1 MHQIGPQFQHS
12 MPTPCR
18 RSCQPLIIQTAKV
31 ILAKKY
37 DRDDEDDGKMTWK
50 MTNTTV
56 KRMEEVGMLKIIF
69 K

>member
-1 MHQIGPQFQHS
+1 
-12 MPTPCR
+12 MPTPRR
-18 RSCQPLIIQTAKV
+18 RSCQPLIVQTAKV

-37 DRDDEDDGKMTWK
+37 DRDDEDDGEVTWK

-56 KRMEEVGMLKIIF
+56 KRMEEVGMLKIGL